1 MSEYVFRYYKFDIP
15 EDASDD
21 YATENADHYGTIHEP
36 IVRCRDCRFYTHDEL
51 GDYCTQFDFGFVM
64 KEFPHGF
71 CSWGERNA

>member
-36 IVRCRDCRFYTHDEL
+36 IVRCRDCKYFNAPCECRRYRNFSRVHEN
-51 GDYCTQFDFGFVM
+51 
-64 KEFPHGF
+64 GF
-71 CSWGERNA
+71 CAWSCRRSDKE